1 MAVNGIGGFAP
12 FPLYIFDAQ
21 ARARDQREQL
31 AQEDAAVQETRAA
44 RRTDEDQRT
53 RHEDLQ
59 RLDIVRLIEEQLVD
73 LDDGRRAKRGSIID
87 ILV

>member
-21 ARARDQREQL
+21 ARARARDQREQL

-44 RRTDEDQRT
+44 RMKTSAPGMRTCS
-53 RHEDLQ
+53 
-59 RLDIVRLIEEQLVD
+59 VS
-73 LDDGRRAKRGSIID
+73 KSFN
-87 ILV
+87 

>member
-21 ARARDQREQL
+21 ARARARARDQREQL

-44 RRTDEDQRT
+44 RMKTSAPGMRTCS
-53 RHEDLQ
+53 
-59 RLDIVRLIEEQLVD
+59 VS
-73 LDDGRRAKRGSIID
+73 KSFN
-87 ILV
+87 